1 MNTSEKFIQLL
12 EKANIEVID
21 SLKEGRIQ
29 SLEIKQDGL
38 SAKLTIAFPKVIDVN
53 LEKQIRLAFKDYFT
67 SVMGFSNLT
76 LNLEYDD
83 NNITKE
89 ALQIYYEYIFNAVSQ
104 KKPRVGILS
113 TFKVEYFDNRIRFFV
128 GSEDDKNIALSSL
141 KEIEPY
147 LKFYGL
153 SVTLEVEV
161 SPFEITSET
170 KINEKA
176 RQANIEIQNYQNHY
190 DSLGQKKVEVAE
202 HGKKQPRM
210 KTPLSAKPVPLSTIP
225 ASDVEVIEY
234 QQKNGNTFAVVEGE
248 VVSCEIRDIKTKY
261 GKTLPLFEGVITDN
275 TDSIRIKTFI
285 SEKIQSLDS
294 YYRYEVKVGTIIK
307 VYGSVA
313 YDAYAKDVVLNI
325 IDSMLFGKAEK
336 KKVEVCDMKRVEL
349 HAHTKMSMQ
358 DSVLEVADYVRRAS
372 EYGYTALAITDHY
385 NIHGLPDFY
394 SACKTY
400 NIKPI
405 FGVEAGL
412 VDEDKFKIALSDADI
427 NLSDATYVVYDLET
441 TGLSSNYN
449 EIIEVSACKVY
460 RGQIIDEFS
469 EYVKP
474 VGIISEFI
482 TKLTSITNEDVMN
495 AKGVEDVLPRF
506 REFYQGCILVAHNA
520 TFDNSHIYANL
531 KKLGF
536 DASPIPTIDTLQ
548 LARVCYGNK
557 LKRFDLSA
565 LCKLFDVEL
574 TQHHRAIYDAEATTH
589 IFIRMLNDLLDK
601 GITNYNMIN
610 SLISTEEAYKYA
622 YPSHFTILAKNPV
635 GKKNLYKIISDSHTN
650 HFYKNPRVLK
660 SFLNENREGLLI
672 GSACVNSDVFETAY
686 EKSYEELK
694 EVMSFY
700 DYIEIQPISLYD
712 VLVRKDEEKK
722 MRKDIISTLKTIVKC
737 AHELNKL
744 VVATGDVHHLDEED
758 KKYREI
764 YIQAPRIGGGIHPL
778 ADVDYLPSFHFR
790 STDEMISELS
800 FLGDEVYDIVC
811 KNTLEIADEIEE
823 YELFPNKLFAPQDD
837 FLKDKGIDSVA
848 AETEKMTYERAKEIY
863 GDPIPKYI
871 EDRLKKELDSI
882 IGHKFATI
890 YYISYMLVK
899 YSTDAGYVVGSRGS
913 VGSSLVAHMMRITEV
928 NALAPHY
935 YCPHC
940 HFIAFK
946 LTEDE
951 KIKYPLDENQAKL
964 DPILQ
969 SRDTGFDLPK
979 QTCPVCGYELS
990 SAGVDIPFETFLGF
1004 DGSKTPD
1011 IDLNFSGDFQA
1022 QAHEFCRTVFG
1033 VDRAFRAGTI
1043 QTTAEKTALGYVR
1056 HWLEY
1061 KGIQA
1066 RRTEVERL
1074 GKKIEGAKRSTG
1086 QHPGGI
1092 VVIPKEIEYSDVIP
1106 IQYPADDT
1114 SANWRITHF
1123 DYHKFESN
1131 LLKLDILGHDDPTM
1145 IRHLMDFVHKYPDE
1159 FPFDKVEDIP
1169 LNDAGVF
1176 KLFNGLESLGL
1187 VPDQTFGQTI
1197 GTTGIPEF
1205 GTKLAKD
1212 MLSEIRP
1219 TSVAHL
1225 LKISGLSHGT
1235 DVWNGNARDFMLG
1248 LKQGFDRIPFND
1260 LIGCRDDIMVYLMQK
1275 NLPAIDAFK
1284 IMEKVRKGKGL
1295 EPKQEQEMLE
1305 YGVPKWYIESCKLI
1319 KYMFPKAHATAYVIM
1334 ALRIG
1339 WFKVYRP
1346 IFYYAGFFSRRA
1358 DAYDVEAMAAGFDAV
1373 RTKLI
1378 ELQGKK
1384 DSKVASNKEEETFE
1398 TLLLAIEMLARGYSF
1413 KQMDINESE
1422 AINFKVLEDRKTL
1435 LIPFNALD
1443 SLGESTARSIVEA
1456 REQAPF
1462 TSKKDVLNR
1471 TKLNNTQFEKMN
1483 QMGVFGDLPDDSQV
1497 GLFSI

>member
-1 MNTSEKFIQLL
+1 MNGNERFIKLL
-12 EKANIEVID
+12 EQANIDIID
-21 SLKEGRIQ
+21 ALKEGAIKE
-29 SLEIKQDGL
+29 LNIKQAEM
-38 SAKLTIAFPKVIDVN
+38 SAKLTLSFPRVIDVN
-53 LEKQIRLAFKDYFT
+53 LEKEIRIAFKSYFIDT
-67 SVMGFSNLT
+67 MGFKSFSIALC
-76 LNLEYDD
+76 YDD
-83 NNITKE
+83 NNIDKDT
-89 ALQIYYEYIFNAVSQ
+89 LNVYYDYIFNAITH
-104 KKPRVGILS
+104 KKPRIGILS
-113 TFKVEYFDNRIRFFV
+113 GFKKEFNDNRIRFYV
-128 GSEDDKNIALSSL
+128 GNEEDKTIVESCLGDIDT
-141 KEIEPY
+141 Y

-153 SVTLEVEV
+153 NVTLEVEI
-161 SPFEITSET
+161 SPFEITSQT
-170 KINEKA
+170 KYNEKVK
-176 RQANIEIQNYQNHY
+176 QSDLELKNYESHY
-190 DSLGQKKVEVAE
+190 ESLGRETNNNDKV
-202 HGKKQPRM
+202 KKQPRM
-210 KTPLSAKPVPLSTIP
+210 KSPINAKPVPLSSIP
-225 ASDVEVIEY
+225 ASEVEVIEH
-234 QQKNGNTFAVVEGE
+234 QQRFGNAVFVVEGE
-248 VVSCEIRDIKTKY
+248 IVSCSIKDTKTK
-261 GKTLPLFEGVITDN
+261 GGQPITIFEGVLTDG
-275 TDSIRIKTFI
+275 TDSITIKSFV
-285 SEKIQSLDS
+285 QQGNPQQQR
-294 YYRYEVKVGTIIK
+294 YYREDIKAGTMIK
-307 VYGSVA
+307 IYGAVN
-313 YDAYAKDVVLNI
+313 YDSFSRDVVLRMI
-325 IDSMLFGKAEK
+325 ESMVIGKADKRKAEL
-336 KKVEVCDMKRVEL
+336 CDFKRVEL

-358 DSVLEVADYVRRAS
+358 DSVLEVDEYVERAS
-372 EYGYTALAITDHY
+372 EFGYTALGITDHY
-385 NIHGLPDFY
+385 NIHAFPDFY
-394 SACKTY
+394 KKCKDM

-412 VDEDKFKIALSDADI
+412 VDESKFRIALTDEYI
-427 NLSDATYVVYDLET
+427 PLSDATYVVYDLET

-449 EIIEVSACKVY
+449 EIIEISACKVY
-460 RGQIIDEFS
+460 HGEIIAEFS

-474 VGIISEFI
+474 TVTIPEFI
-482 TKLTSITNEDVMN
+482 TNLTSITNEDVEN
-495 AKGVEDVLPRF
+495 AKPISDVLPRF
-506 REFYQGCILVAHNA
+506 LDFFRGCILVAHNA
-520 TFDNSHIYANL
+520 TFDNSHISSNL
-531 KKLGF
+531 KKIGLYQNKF
-536 DASPIPTIDTLQ
+536 PTIDTLQ
-548 LARVCYGNK
+548 LARVCYGDK
-557 LKRFDLSA
+557 LKRFDLNA

-589 IFIRMLNDLLDK
+589 IFIKMLNELLDQ
-601 GITNYNMIN
+601 GINNYQDIN
-610 SLISTEEAYKYA
+610 TLINPEEAYKYA
-622 YPSHFTILAKNPV
+622 YPSHFCILSKNAV
-635 GKKNLYKIISDSHTN
+635 GKKNLYKIISDSHTT

-660 SFLNENREGLLI
+660 SYLNEHREGLLI
-672 GSACVNSDVFETAY
+672 GSGCVNGDVFETAY

-700 DYIEIQPISLYD
+700 DYIEIQPLSLYD
-712 VLVRKDEEKK
+712 VLIRKDDEKK
-722 MRKDIISTLKTIVKC
+722 MRKDIISTIKTIVKC
-737 AHELNKL
+737 AKELNKP
-744 VVATGDVHHLDEED
+744 VVATGDVHHLNEED
-758 KKYREI
+758 LKYRDI
-764 YIQAPRIGGGIHPL
+764 YIRAPRIGGGIHPL
-778 ADVDYLPSFHFR
+778 ADAEFLPSFHFR
-790 STDEMISELS
+790 STEEMLNELS
-800 FLGDEVYDIVC
+800 FLGDEAFDIVC
-811 KNTLEIADEIEE
+811 TNTLAIADEIEE

-837 FLKDKGIDSVA
+837 FLKDRGIESVA
-848 AETEKMTYERAKEIY
+848 EETERMTYERAKEIY

-946 LTEDE
+946 LTDDE
-951 KIKYPLDENQAKL
+951 KIKYPLDENQQKF
-964 DPILQ
+964 DEILQ
-969 SRDTGFDLPK
+969 SKGTGYDLPPA
-979 QTCPVCGYELS
+979 TCPVCGEPLS

-1022 QAHEFCRTVFG
+1022 KAHEFCREIFG
-1033 VDRAFRAGTI
+1033 EDRAFRAGTI
-1043 QTTAEKTALGYVR
+1043 QTTAEKTAIGYVR
-1056 HWLEY
+1056 RYYEY
-1061 KGIQA
+1061 KGIQG
-1066 RRTEVERL
+1066 RQTEILRL

-1092 VVIPKEIEYSDVIP
+1092 VVIPKDIEYSDVIP
-1106 IQYPADDT
+1106 IQYPADDVT
-1114 SANWRITHF
+1114 SNWRTTHF

-1159 FPFDKVEDIP
+1159 FPFKTVDEIP
-1169 LNDAGVF
+1169 LNDPEVF
-1176 KLFNGLESLGL
+1176 KLFNGLESLKL
-1187 VPDQTFGQTI
+1187 DPSQTFGQTI

-1219 TSVAHL
+1219 KSIDNL

-1248 LKQGFDRIPFND
+1248 LKEGYEKIPFDD

-1284 IMEKVRKGKGL
+1284 IMERVRKGKGL

-1305 YGVPKWYIESCKLI
+1305 HGVQKWYIESCKLI

-1358 DAYDVEAMAAGFDAV
+1358 DAFDVEAMAGGFAAIKAKLTELEEKK
-1373 RTKLI
+1373 RTKL
-1378 ELQGKK
+1378 
-1384 DSKVASNKEEETFE
+1384 ATTKEEDTYD
-1398 TLLLAIEMLARGYSF
+1398 TLLLAIEMVARGF
-1413 KQMDINESE
+1413 KFIQMDINESD
-1422 AINFKVLEDRKTL
+1422 AINFKVSKDRKSL
-1435 LIPFNALD
+1435 LIPFGALD
-1443 SLGESTARSIVEA
+1443 SLGESIARSIVEA

-1471 TKLNNTQFEKMN
+1471 TKLNSTQFEKMN
-1483 QMGVFGDLPDDSQV
+1483 QMGVFGDLPEDSQV

>member
-1 MNTSEKFIQLL
+1 MDTNQKFISLL
-12 EKANIEVID
+12 EKSNIQVID
-21 SLKEGRIQ
+21 ALKEGRIK
-29 SLEIKQDGL
+29 SLEIKQEDL
-38 SAKLTIAFPKVIDVN
+38 SAKLVLIFPRVIDVN
-53 LEKQIRLAFKDYFT
+53 LEKQIRVAFKDYF
-67 SVMGFSNLT
+67 SNEMGFSSLNI
-76 LNLEYDD
+76 NLEYED
-83 NNITKE
+83 NYITSDVLK
-89 ALQIYYEYIFNAVSQ
+89 IYYEYIFNAVVH
-104 KKPRVGILS
+104 KKPRLGILS
-113 TFKVEYFDNRIRFFV
+113 TFKIEYFDNRIRFFV
-128 GSEDDKNIALSSL
+128 GNEEDKEIVENCL
-141 KEIEPY
+141 KEIEVY

-153 SVTLEVEV
+153 SVELEVEV

-170 KINEKA
+170 RINEKE
-176 RQANIEIQNYQNHY
+176 RQSNIEMQNYQNHF
-190 DSLGQKKVEVAE
+190 DSLGKDNTQKEKEYT
-202 HGKKQPRM
+202 KKQPHRM
-210 KTPLSAKPVPLSTIP
+210 KTPLADKPVPLSTIP
-225 ASDVEVIEY
+225 ASEVEVIECG
-234 QQKNGNTFAVVEGE
+234 QKYGSSYFVVQGE
-248 VVSCEIRDIKTKY
+248 VVSCEVKDKAKQFSI
-261 GKTLPLFEGVITDN
+261 FEAVITDGS
-275 TDSIRIKTFI
+275 DSIKIKTFI
-285 SEKIQSLDS
+285 TEKNRQMDS
-294 YYRYEVKVGTIIK
+294 YFRNEIKVGTILK
-307 VYGSVA
+307 VYGVVK
-313 YDAYAKDVVLNI
+313 YDTFAKDVVLNI
-325 IDSMLFGKAEK
+325 IDTMIRPKEEK
-336 KKVEVCDMKRVEL
+336 KIEMCDMKRVEL

-358 DSVLEVADYVRRAS
+358 DSVLEVSEYVERAS
-372 EYGYTALAITDHY
+372 EFGYTALAVTDHY
-385 NIHGLPDFY
+385 NIHVLPDFY
-394 SACKTY
+394 AKCKSM

-412 VDEDKFKIALSDADI
+412 VDEAKFKIALTDEDI
-427 NLSDATYVVYDLET
+427 DLASATYVVYDLET
-441 TGLSSNYN
+441 TGLSSNYD
-449 EIIEVSACKVY
+449 EIIEISACKVQH
-460 RGQIIDEFS
+460 GEIIAEFS

-474 VGIISEFI
+474 KGHISEFI
-482 TKLTSITNEDVMN
+482 NKITSISDDDVKD
-495 AKGVEDVLPRF
+495 ALPVSDVLPRF
-506 REFYQGCILVAHNA
+506 RDFFKGCILVAHNA

-531 KKLGF
+531 KRLGLE
-536 DASPIPTIDTLQ
+536 DDYKYPTIDTLQ
-548 LARVCYGNK
+548 LARVCYGTK
-557 LKRFDLSA
+557 LKRFDLGA
-565 LCKLFDVEL
+565 LSKFFDVEL
-574 TQHHRAIYDAEATTH
+574 TKHHRAIYDAEATTH
-589 IFIRMLNDLLDK
+589 IFIRMLNDLLDR
-601 GITNYNMIN
+601 GIRNYQDIN
-610 SLISTEEAYKYA
+610 SVINPEEAFKYA
-622 YPSHFTILAKNPV
+622 YPSHFCILSKNAT
-635 GKKNLYKIISDSHTN
+635 GKKNLYKIISDSHTT

-660 SFLNENREGLLI
+660 SYLNENREGLLI

-700 DYIEIQPISLYD
+700 DYVEIQPLSLYD
-712 VLVRKDEEKK
+712 VLVKKGEEEK
-722 MRKDIISTLKTIVKC
+722 MRSDIISTIKTIVKC
-737 AHELNKL
+737 AHELNIP
-744 VVATGDVHHLDEED
+744 VVATGDVHHLDKED

-811 KNTLEIADEIEE
+811 KNTLDIADQIEK

-837 FLKDKGIDSVA
+837 FLADRGIASVA
-848 AETEKMTYERAKEIY
+848 AETEDMTYKRAKEIY
-863 GDPIPKYI
+863 GDPLPKYI

-946 LTEDE
+946 LTNDE
-951 KIKYPLDENQAKL
+951 KIKYPLDENQMKF
-964 DPILQ
+964 DKVLQ
-969 SRDTGFDLPK
+969 SVGTGFDLPK
-979 QTCPVCGYELS
+979 AVCPVCGEPLS

-1004 DGSKTPD
+1004 DGTKTPD

-1022 QAHEFCRTVFG
+1022 QAHEFCRTIFG

-1043 QTTAEKTALGYVR
+1043 QTTAEKTAIGYVK
-1056 HWLEY
+1056 HYFEY
-1061 KGIQA
+1061 KGLPA
-1066 RRTEVERL
+1066 RHTEVLRL
-1074 GKKIEGAKRSTG
+1074 GKKIEGAKRSTS

-1114 SANWRITHF
+1114 SAAWRTTHF

-1145 IRHLMDFVHKYPDE
+1145 IRHLMDFVHQYPNE
-1159 FPFDKVEDIP
+1159 FPFSSVDEIP
-1169 LNDAGVF
+1169 LNDEGVF

-1187 VPDQTFGQTI
+1187 TPEDTFGQTI

-1212 MLSEIRP
+1212 MLSDIRP
-1219 TSVAHL
+1219 SSVAHL

-1235 DVWNGNARDFMLG
+1235 DVWNGNAKDFM
-1248 LKQGFDRIPFND
+1248 QGKKEGFEKIPFDD

-1284 IMEKVRKGKGL
+1284 IMESVRKGRGL
-1295 EPKQEQEMLE
+1295 DPKQEREMLD

-1358 DAYDVEAMAAGFDAV
+1358 DAFDVEVMARGAGAIKA
-1373 RTKLI
+1373 RLQ
-1378 ELQGKK
+1378 ELQQKK
-1384 DSKVASNKEEETFE
+1384 DSNLASTKEEDTYD
-1398 TLLLAIEMLARGYSF
+1398 TLLLALEMVSRGYTF

-1422 AINFKVLEDRKTL
+1422 AINFKVLDDRKTL
-1435 LIPFNALD
+1435 LIPFGALD
-1443 SLGESTARSIVEA
+1443 SLGESIAKSIVEA
-1456 REQAPF
+1456 RNASAF

-1471 TKLNNTQFEKMN
+1471 TKLNSTQFEKMN
-1483 QMGVFGDLPDDSQV
+1483 QMGVFGDLPEDSQV